1 VSLFCDTLF
10 VLHLLSISLDV
21 RRAYG
26 SEAGNCALKWY
37 PTGGLYVTGGIIGKM
52 LRNAET
58 KKHFRGD
65 DSVFMQ
71 SYKNKGRLSSILND
85 VPLFAVMAEDIGVR
99 GAQMIAVRMSKQ
111 ANSRINVTV

>member
-1 VSLFCDTLF
+1 
-10 VLHLLSISLDV
+10 
-21 RRAYG
+21 
-26 SEAGNCALKWY
+26 
-37 PTGGLYVTGGIIGKM
+37 M